1 MLRIGNCGRY
11 PTNLEYILRYG
22 IIFPTYNHCTVA
34 HPIVIGSRVNA
45 KFDDQLSL
53 NRAVQNN
60 LIDAQWFLPFTIYRL
75 QQYTASSQLLLMVTL
90 EQIHTTSTISRRLLL
105 HWEENS
111 PQLSLPPV
119 QDTVITEWAACGIAC
134 AVLPFYTGLQ
144 LVKVTE
150 SGDRFDYWVGDGQQ
164 LYGLEISGILHGRL
178 EPRQRM
184 KARQLLDN
192 PFGIGGYVCIVQ
204 FDQQRVNLSFHRR

>member
-1 MLRIGNCGRY
+1 MFFIGGTLKFSNCGVY

-22 IIFPTYNHCTVA
+22 IISPTDNHCTVA
-34 HPIVIGSRVNA
+34 HLIVIGSRVNA

-60 LIDAQWFLPFTIYRL
+60 LIDAQ
-75 QQYTASSQLLLMVTL
+75 
-90 EQIHTTSTISRRLLL
+90 QIHTTSTISRRILL

-119 QDTVITEWAACGIAC
+119 QDTVITEWAAC

-192 PFGIGGYVCIVQ
+192 PFGIDGYVCIVH
-204 FDQQRVNLSFHRR
+204 FDRQQVNLSFHRR

>member
-1 MLRIGNCGRY
+1 MLRIGNRGMY

-22 IIFPTYNHCTVA
+22 IIFPTNNHCTVA
-34 HPIVIGSRVNA
+34 HLIVIGSRVNA
-45 KFDDQLSL
+45 KFDDQLLL

-75 QQYTASSQLLLMVTL
+75 QQYTASSQLLLTVTL